1 MTATRYPQVGE
12 MVGTGALSTAVSVMG
27 ASATSADPGLELA
40 AGPET
45 NRGAALVVGASSGG
59 TGCPEAPCI
68 PYEGRTT
75 MDDAHA
81 AIATIFI
88 G

>member
-12 MVGTGALSTAVSVMG
+12 MVGTGALSTAVSVSG
-27 ASATSADPGLELA
+27 ANPTSADPGLELA
-40 AGPET
+40 AGAET
-45 NRGAALVVGASSGG
+45 NRGASLVVGASSGG
-59 TGCPEAPCI
+59 AGCPEPPCI
-68 PYEGRTT
+68 PYAGRTT

-81 AIATIFI
+81 AIAKIFI